1 MSLDLG
7 SVIGRRYRLTRHIAA
22 GGMGRVWEAQDDVLD
37 RTVAVKVLHPQYS
50 QDPEF
55 VDRFRSEAKLT
66 ARVQHANVATV
77 YDYGEMDDDSGHPLS
92 YLVMEFVRGEALSD
106 VLRRSPRLP
115 QRHTLDMLEQT
126 ARALQAAHEM
136 GLVHRDIKPG
146 NIMITPSGQVKLTD
160 FGIAKAMG
168 EAAVTQTGMIIG
180 TAHYIAPEQA
190 VGKDAAPAG
199 DVYSLAVVG
208 YECLAGHRP
217 FVGESPLAIAMSH
230 VKDAPPPLPQDVPE
244 PLRELI
250 SYGMAKEP
258 ERRYRDGGQFAVAVG
273 EVKAGR
279 RPTPPP
285 GVTAHGS
292 GADPQTRRIPGA
304 AAAGAGALA
313 GAGGAAAAAAAP
325 GADRSRPE
333 TRSMPQPTGRA
344 PLGYGAGAGLPA
356 QRPPQRPP
364 QHPTP
369 QRRSGTGWIW
379 ALAVLLLLLALIA
392 AVALYA
398 ARGGSNPSAPNT
410 STPESQS
417 PTSEQQS
424 EAPAPA
430 PSTHAPSTRPPE
442 TETSTGLGN
451 ELSSLLSQFTQPEQ
465 PGQSGQPGQPGQPGT
480 GNGESGNP
488 GNPDNPGGRNPGNS
502 DNPGNSGNGG
512 TGNDTGNGAGTAPGP
527 AAPGGPQAP
536 AGAIPYDGLTPGG

>member
-1 MSLDLG
+1 MSLDIG

-22 GGMGRVWEAQDDVLD
+22 GGMGRVWEAHDDVLD

-190 VGKDAAPAG
+190 VGKDASPAG

-208 YECLAGHRP
+208 YECLAGRRP
-217 FVGESPLAIAMSH
+217 FVGESPLAIAMNH
-230 VKDAPPPLPQDVPE
+230 VRDAPPPLPQDVPP

-250 SYGMAKEP
+250 GYGMAKEP
-258 ERRYRDGGQFAVAVG
+258 ERRYRDGGQFAAAVAA
-273 EVKAGR
+273 VKAGR
-279 RPTPPP
+279 RPTPPA
-285 GVTAHGS
+285 GVAP
-292 GADPQTRRIPGA
+292 ADPQTRRAGGA
-304 AAAGAGALA
+304 ALAGAAGAGALA
-313 GAGGAAAAAAAP
+313 GAAGAGAAHA
-325 GADRSRPE
+325 RNRPE
-333 TRSMPQPTGRA
+333 TRAMPNPASR
-344 PLGYGAGAGLPA
+344 PGAGRPGTSAMPA
-356 QRPPQRPP
+356 QRPPQRPAP
-364 QHPTP
+364 Q
-369 QRRSGTGWIW
+369 QRRSGGTGWIW
-379 ALAVLLLLLALIA
+379 ALAILLALLALIA
-392 AVALYA
+392 GVAVYA
-398 ARGGSNPSAPNT
+398 AGQDSGPSAP
-410 STPESQS
+410 STTPSS
-417 PTSEQQS
+417 SEQSTVEQTQ
-424 EAPAPA
+424 APAPA
-430 PSTHAPSTRPPE
+430 PTTHVPEPESPESEPPD
-442 TETSTGLGN
+442 LGN
-451 ELSSLLSQFTQPEQ
+451 ELSSLISQF
-465 PGQSGQPGQPGQPGT
+465 PGLDDGPGNDGNN
-480 GNGESGNP
+480 GNGNDNPGNGNSGNP
-488 GNPDNPGGRNPGNS
+488 GNP
-502 DNPGNSGNGG
+502 G
-512 TGNDTGNGAGTAPGP
+512 TGNGDSQPAP
-527 AAPGGPQAP
+527 PGGPQVP
-536 AGAIPYDGLTPGG
+536 TGAIPYDGLSPGG